1 VLPICAVRQGH
12 ARQAG
17 GVQMNKR
24 RQNKQGNGE
33 RQGGLANETSLRSSS
48 TTRDATTSNHSKPPA
63 KRGCP
68 SPDTRSGSR
77 NHACAFLHMSG
88 FVRTNVRHRFS
99 ARRSKTTKSGKIE
112 MRKRVELIRI
122 SRYHFSQTR
131 SGCGFGA
138 PIFFGGSMAINFVRA
153 PEGSDD
159 SIQFQPIER
168 LKVYLFGATIL
179 FASFGMGEAVYRL
192 LFSEFDGIT
201 DRIPIELLFGLVFAW
216 LATKFVGGIY
226 RNRKQRSARLNFIW
240 ARNHQIRGALEAIN
254 PLAHPSRNQQS
265 IRVIREEVDRI
276 ESALKEILPG

>member
-1 VLPICAVRQGH
+1 MCGIAF
-12 ARQAG
+12 
-17 GVQMNKR
+17 
-24 RQNKQGNGE
+24 
-33 RQGGLANETSLRSSS
+33 
-48 TTRDATTSNHSKPPA
+48 PPA
-63 KRGCP
+63 GQKPRNPAKQRCEK
-68 SPDTRSGSR
+68 GS
-77 NHACAFLHMSG
+77 NLFAFQVTILARLAPGADSE
-88 FVRTNVRHRFS
+88 RRHF
-99 ARRSKTTKSGKIE
+99 
-112 MRKRVELIRI
+112 L
-122 SRYHFSQTR
+122 
-131 SGCGFGA
+131 
-138 PIFFGGSMAINFVRA
+138 GGSMAINFVRA